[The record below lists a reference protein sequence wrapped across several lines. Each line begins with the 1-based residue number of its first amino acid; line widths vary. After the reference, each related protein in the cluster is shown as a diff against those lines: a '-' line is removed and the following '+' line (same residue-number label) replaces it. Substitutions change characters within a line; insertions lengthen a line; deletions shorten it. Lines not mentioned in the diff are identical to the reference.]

1 MTGAKAQDASSLCSL
16 LVWDT
21 NFFGFPIGR
30 VIPSLLSAGDAER
43 VSEWCQRESIRC
55 LYFLCDSADDSSS
68 MVAERAGFHLVDVRL
83 DFSRKFEHERK
94 PAPLTAG
101 LTIRQWD
108 EADLPSLEMI
118 AAKAYGDTR
127 FWHDQNFPRERVTDL
142 YRQWIV
148 NSCRGFADMVLV
160 AEHDGQPAGFITCTS
175 ESEGGGRIGLVGV
188 KSDLQGKGIG
198 RALVEAA
205 TEYAVTQRWTRLNV
219 ATQARNI
226 SAQRLYQSQGFTTS
240 SMSLW
245 YHLWR

>member
-30 VIPSLLSAGDAER
+30 VVPSLLSPNDMDQ
-43 VSEWCQRESIRC
+43 VTEWCRYESIRC

-83 DFSRKFEHERK
+83 DFSRKIGHERK
-94 PAPLTAG
+94 TGHSAAG
-101 LTIRQWD
+101 LAIRPWD
-108 EADLPSLEMI
+108 EADLPSLETI
-118 AAKAYGDTR
+118 AATAYRDTR
-127 FWHDQNFPRERVTDL
+127 FWHDQNFPRDRVIAL

-148 NSCRGFADMVLV
+148 NSCRGFADMVFV
-160 AEHDGQPAGFITCTS
+160 AEHDGQPVGYITCS
-175 ESEGGGRIGLVGV
+175 SDAAGGGRIGLVGV
-188 KSDLQGKGIG
+188 KSDSQGKGIG
-198 RALVEAA
+198 RALVVAA
-205 TEYAVTQRWTRLNV
+205 TDYAAAQGWTRLDV

-226 SAQRLYQSQGFTTS
+226 SAQRLYQNQGFTTS
-240 SMSLW
+240 STSLW